1 MGLRR
6 YLSPWL
12 LGGAS
17 LTFGTALTMA
27 SVAPVFSAPETYA
40 QADPAVQAGA
50 DVIVQARCG
59 ACHTIPG
66 IPNAVGNFG
75 PDLGP
80 HGDVPPVSGRA
91 MIASGVVPNNSPDD
105 LAAWIANAP
114 ALKPGTAMPNLGL
127 SPDAAAVAAAYLYA
141 IQPDGSVAGLDSGP
155 PPAPDMGGSPGSA
168 GSGGSTG
175 SAGSGG

>member
-1 MGLRR
+1 
-6 YLSPWL
+6 
-12 LGGAS
+12 
-17 LTFGTALTMA
+17 
-27 SVAPVFSAPETYA
+27 
-40 QADPAVQAGA
+40 
-50 DVIVQARCG
+50 
-59 ACHTIPG
+59 
-66 IPNAVGNFG
+66 
-75 PDLGP
+75 
-80 HGDVPPVSGRA
+80 

-168 GSGGSTG
+168 GSGG
-175 SAGSGG
+175 

>member
-1 MGLRR
+1 
-6 YLSPWL
+6 
-12 LGGAS
+12 
-17 LTFGTALTMA
+17 MA
-27 SVAPVFSAPETYA
+27 SFEPVFSAPETYA
-40 QADPAVQAGA
+40 QADPAVQAGMG
-50 DVIVQARCG
+50 VIVQARCG

-66 IPNAVGNFG
+66 IPDAVGTFG
-75 PDLGP
+75 PNLGP
-80 HGDVPPVSGRA
+80 NGDVPPVSGRS
-91 MIASGVVPNNSPDD
+91 MIASYPNGAVPNNSPDD

-155 PPAPDMGGSPGSA
+155 PPADMGSGAPPAPDMGSGGAPGST

>member
-1 MGLRR
+1 MGFRRR
-6 YLSPWL
+6 YVLPWVL
-12 LGGAS
+12 AFGA
-17 LTFGTALTMA
+17 ALTMA
-27 SVAPVFSAPETYA
+27 SVEPVFSAPETYA

-50 DVIVQARCG
+50 SVIVQARCG
-59 ACHTIPG
+59 ACHIIPG

-80 HGDVPPVSGRA
+80 HDDVPPVSGRA
-91 MIASGVVPNNSPDD
+91 MIAIYPNGSVPNNSPDD

-127 SPDAAAVAAAYLYA
+127 TPDDAAAAAAYLYA
-141 IQPDGSVAGLDSGP
+141 IQPDGSVAGLDNAAA
-155 PPAPDMGGSPGSA
+155 PAPDI